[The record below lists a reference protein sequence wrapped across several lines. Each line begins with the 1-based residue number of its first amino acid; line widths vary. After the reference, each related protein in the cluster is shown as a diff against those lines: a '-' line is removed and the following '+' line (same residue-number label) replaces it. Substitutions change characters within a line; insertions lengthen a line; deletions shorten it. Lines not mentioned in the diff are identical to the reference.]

1 MADSDFVLHVDGGA
15 FRDLKV
21 GGVGTVLWLHT
32 NGRLTHLSSNCIPIR
47 PCTDAAHAEAAGAAH
62 AVMLAAQYLS
72 AHSPARVVI
81 KGDNRP
87 VIDFMSNVGKYR
99 RADLQQL
106 LQDGQHTLAF
116 SLPRVHWA
124 YTPREF
130 NKCADFLAGIAR
142 DYARDTRIYAPPDL
156 DALRPFPFPLHPSLA
171 ASFSPSLPL
180 SLDTSTPSF
189 TFPEAISLPQSH
201 LPLLFQQAKSQPH
214 VLKYLRALVKGA
226 RALPA
231 LSISYTVLLP
241 RTTRAAYTPTPSG
254 HNVSL
259 ALFVPSFSAVL
270 TTKLT

>member
-1 MADSDFVLHVDGGA
+1 MADSDFVLHVEGGT

-21 GGVGTVLWLHT
+21 GGAGTELLLHI

-72 AHSPARVVI
+72 AHSPARVEI

-124 YTPREF
+124 YAPRELTNVPIF
-130 NKCADFLAGIAR
+130 W
-142 DYARDTRIYAPPDL
+142 
-156 DALRPFPFPLHPSLA
+156 
-171 ASFSPSLPL
+171 
-180 SLDTSTPSF
+180 
-189 TFPEAISLPQSH
+189 
-201 LPLLFQQAKSQPH
+201 
-214 VLKYLRALVKGA
+214 LVY
-226 RALPA
+226 RVTML
-231 LSISYTVLLP
+231 
-241 RTTRAAYTPTPSG
+241 
-254 HNVSL
+254 
-259 ALFVPSFSAVL
+259 
-270 TTKLT
+270 